1 MQKPGGS
8 PQGNA
13 ARFEFCRLS
22 ATIGK
27 LMANEKKR
35 IVIVGGGFGGLFTAL
50 DLSGAGDVTLIS
62 DEDHFLFAP
71 MLYEYLSGEVEAWH
85 IAPRYDEL
93 LGESVNLVQDKVAG
107 IDLEKRLVTFEN
119 GREPLT
125 YDVLVLAVGGVTNFA
140 GVEGAAQFSLPFRK
154 IAHADALRQRMVKAL
169 DAVPPDLPPQDVRSA
184 LTFAVVGAGASGAEL
199 STKMA
204 DLLRD
209 AFERRALHGEPRILL
224 IEMGD
229 KVVPGMGEEI
239 RAFVENAL
247 QESRVELHTLTRVM
261 RVTKNSVTVEH
272 NGAQTEIK
280 TAGVVWTGGVLMN
293 PLIQSLKADKTER
306 GLLRVNPTL
315 QLMGHDNVFALGDI
329 AFFPDATPT
338 LAGTAQLALQE
349 ARLAARNVKSF
360 IAGEPLRTKHF
371 EELGEAVSLGTDRAA
386 VLAGGKVFGGPLAR
400 QARFAMYTARLP
412 TWHHRLRVGASWF
425 LGGTTPRPLLP
436 LGIQR

>member
-1 MQKPGGS
+1 
-8 PQGNA
+8 
-13 ARFEFCRLS
+13 
-22 ATIGK
+22 
-27 LMANEKKR
+27 MANEKKR

-50 DLSGAGDVTLIS
+50 DLTDAAEVTLIS

-85 IAPRYDEL
+85 IAPRYKEL
-93 LGESVNLVQDKVAG
+93 LDENVNLVQDKVAN
-107 IDLEKRLVTFEN
+107 IDLDSRLVTFETA
-119 GREPLT
+119 REALH

-154 IAHADALRQRMVKAL
+154 IAHADALRQRMVEAL
-169 DAVPPDLPPQDVRSA
+169 DAVAPDLPPQDVRSA
-184 LTFAVVGAGASGAEL
+184 LTFAIVGAGASGAEL

-209 AFERRALHGEPRILL
+209 AFERRALPGEPRILL

-247 QESRVELHTLTRVM
+247 QQSRVELHTLTRVM
-261 RVTKNSVTVEH
+261 RVTENSVTVEH

-293 PLIQSLKADKTER
+293 PLVQNLKAEKTER
-306 GLLRVNPTL
+306 GLLRVNPEL
-315 QLMGHDNVFALGDI
+315 QLAGHDNVFALGDI

-338 LAGTAQLALQE
+338 LAGTAQLALQQ
-349 ARLAARNVKSF
+349 AHLAARNIKAF
-360 IAGEPLRTKHF
+360 LAGDPLQTKHF
-371 EELGEAVSLGTDRAA
+371 QELGEAVSLGTERAA
-386 VLAGGKVFGGPLAR
+386 VLTAGKVFGGPLAR
-400 QARFAMYTARLP
+400 QARFAMYTSRLP

-425 LGGTTPRPLLP
+425 FEGTAPRPLLP